1 MKLKDLTKEELESYS
16 YDDIAYMILSESKGK
31 LKLPDIFK
39 KICKLLDLSDA
50 EYEEKIGDF
59 FQMMSIDRR
68 FTMLDKGNW
77 DLKERHQANIIMNT
91 DEEDE
96 EEEET
101 EDDIDVLEP
110 EEDEEEEDNYY
121 DEDDSEQD
129 DPDEDDLKDLV
140 IVTDDE
146 DDETNANM

>member
-39 KICKLLDLSDA
+39 KICKLLDLSDD

-59 FQMMSIDRR
+59 FQMMSTDKR

-77 DLKERHQANIIMNT
+77 DLKERHQANIIMDT
-91 DEEDE
+91 E
-96 EEEET
+96 EEEE
-101 EDDIDVLEP
+101 EESFDDTDIIEP
-110 EEDEEEEDNYY
+110 EEEEEEDNYY

-129 DPDEDDLKDLV
+129 DPDEDDYKDLV
-140 IVTDDE
+140 IVGEEEDE
-146 DDETNANM
+146 ANANL

>member
-31 LKLPDIFK
+31 LKLPEIFK
-39 KICKLLDLSDA
+39 KICNLLDLSEE

-59 FQMMSIDRR
+59 FQMMSTDRR

-77 DLKERHQANIIMNT
+77 DLKERHQSNIIMNT
-91 DEEDE
+91 DDEDEE

-101 EDDIDVLEP
+101 EDDIDALEP
-110 EEDEEEEDNYY
+110 EDEEDDNYY
-121 DEDDSEQD
+121 DEDDTEQD

-146 DDETNANM
+146 DDEANANM

>member
-1 MKLKDLTKEELESYS
+1 MNLKDLTKEELESYS
-16 YDDIAYMILSESKGK
+16 YDDIAYMILSESKRK

-39 KICKLLDLSDA
+39 KICKLLELSDS

-59 FQMMSIDRR
+59 FQMMSTDKR

-77 DLKERHQANIIMNT
+77 DLKERHQSNIILNT
-91 DEEDE
+91 DDED

-101 EDDIDVLEP
+101 EDDIDTIEP
-110 EEDEEEEDNYY
+110 EEDEEEDNYY

-129 DPDEDDLKDLV
+129 DADEDDLKDLV

-146 DDETNANM
+146 EDEANANM

>member
-31 LKLPDIFK
+31 LKLPEIFK
-39 KICKLLDLSDA
+39 KICNLLDLSEE

-59 FQMMSIDRR
+59 FQMMSTDRR

-77 DLKERHQANIIMNT
+77 DLKERHQSNIIMNT
-91 DEEDE
+91 DDEYDE

-101 EDDIDVLEP
+101 EDDIDALEP
-110 EEDEEEEDNYY
+110 EDEEDDNYY
-121 DEDDSEQD
+121 DEDDTEQD

-140 IVTDDE
+140 IVSDDE
-146 DDETNANM
+146 DDEANANM